1 MNPPALHRV
10 KLYKLNET
18 GGWDDK
24 GTGGGRQTLLGPGRL
39 ASSSSREGREQ
50 QQQQQM

>member
-1 MNPPALHRV
+1 MQAPQQVADLHRV

-24 GTGGGRQTLLGPGRL
+24 GTG
-39 ASSSSREGREQ
+39 EEQ
-50 QQQQQM
+50 

>member
-1 MNPPALHRV
+1 MQASPQQNSSAVPDLHRV

-24 GTGGGRQTLLGPGRL
+24 GTGKVT
-39 ASSSSREGREQ
+39 
-50 QQQQQM
+50 

>member
-1 MNPPALHRV
+1 MQAPQQVENLHRV

-24 GTGGGRQTLLGPGRL
+24 GTGQ
-39 ASSSSREGREQ
+39 
-50 QQQQQM
+50 